1 MAVDRSH
8 GKKAPSQNPL
18 DFYQSKQQGGAYGS
32 PSKVP
37 DTFKTKTADKEKLM
51 GRPNLSTTMTGNSL
65 KSK

>member
-8 GKKAPSQNPL
+8 FKKAPSQNPL
-18 DFYQSKQQGGAYGS
+18 DFYQLKQQGGAYGMAT
-32 PSKVP
+32 KVP

-51 GRPNLSTTMTGNSL
+51 GRPNLSQTMTGNSL